1 MVARSASR
9 HENTVQFLQ
18 LLSRKGKFE
27 VSGRMV
33 LKQRQVSITEAE
45 MSVTIELPEEI
56 ERQLTTVWGNLS
68 RRALEAL
75 AVEGYRTE
83 ALSAGQVAEM
93 LNLSVWETEAFLQQR
108 GVALHYTLEDL
119 KQDVAANE
127 RSLSQ

>member
-1 MVARSASR
+1 
-9 HENTVQFLQ
+9 
-18 LLSRKGKFE
+18 
-27 VSGRMV
+27 
-33 LKQRQVSITEAE
+33 